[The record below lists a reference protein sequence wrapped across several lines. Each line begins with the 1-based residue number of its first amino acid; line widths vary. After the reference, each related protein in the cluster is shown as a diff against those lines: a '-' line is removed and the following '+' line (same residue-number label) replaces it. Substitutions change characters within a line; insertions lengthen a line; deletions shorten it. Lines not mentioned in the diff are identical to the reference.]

1 MLMTYSII
9 YCIICIYDTHVYN
22 TYQFGGSL
30 FCYIG
35 QFILVCIYD
44 INILNKYDINNII

>member
-1 MLMTYSII
+1 M
-9 YCIICIYDTHVYN
+9 YCIIYAYDMLYNILHHIFIYDIYVKN

-44 INILNKYDINNII
+44 INILNN